1 MLPLVCLL
9 GIVQA
14 ESGHLRQRSFS
25 EGEAGTDMI
34 DSIVFSQHRFTF
46 YFQEFLDREKGNND
60 EIDKK
65 LKYTEKL
72 AAKMRLECQ
81 ASEGTRIQV
90 KDELETLK
98 YTVDKCA
105 TDLESARGQ
114 SSHLGREIKDKR
126 TKWVI

>member
-1 MLPLVCLL
+1 MTLFDPFLK
-9 GIVQA
+9 
-14 ESGHLRQRSFS
+14 
-25 EGEAGTDMI
+25 
-34 DSIVFSQHRFTF
+34 
-46 YFQEFLDREKGNND
+46 QEFLDCEKENNN

-65 LKYTEKL
+65 LKAAEKL
-72 AAKMRLECQ
+72 AAKNRLEYQ

-114 SSHLGREIKDKR
+114 SMHLGKEIKDKR
-126 TKWVI
+126 TK